1 MPSPARR
8 RASPSRRLLWLI
20 AVAVLVAPL
29 SLFAYLVRAERW
41 SPDLLERTPMELV
54 RYAERR
60 LIGHPRLQSLFG
72 PALDVARQMH
82 EREPPP
88 NLPTLG
94 KGQQSH
100 ALIAAGHDPAGRP
113 RTVAGAQPKTAA
125 PPPTAGLNSVEALAA
140 AMASA
145 TAGQVLELAPGS
157 YTLSRSLATGKA
169 GLPER
174 PITLRAAKPGT
185 VEFVVVSQEAL
196 RVTQPYWVFE
206 NLNWRGACP
215 RHEDCEHAFHIAGRA
230 RGTIVLNNRTQDFNV
245 HFKINGEDGAWPDE
259 GLLQFNSMVN
269 LAPRLTD
276 LPVDVINVN
285 GASGWQIVDN
295 SMQRIVKGA
304 GNRTSYGLC
313 IKGAA
318 RQMRIERNLVVCTPE
333 RISQPGLRVG
343 VSLGCGGS
351 GGEYCRDGRCEVEAA
366 DSAVL
371 NNVVAHCNDFGI
383 DLHRASD
390 VLVAHN
396 TLINTA
402 GIDARRERTRAIA
415 VGNLLEGRLRHR
427 DAAVLEA
434 RDNTLMRS
442 LDLVLTA
449 PDALDLRWN
458 ESSDGARATP
468 ETERDFCGQR
478 RPPLSPPGATV
489 RPRCDARWRGACDQ
503 LSAVRRV

>member
-1 MPSPARR
+1 MVT
-8 RASPSRRLLWLI
+8 I
-20 AVAVLVAPL
+20 AVLLLPLAVIT
-29 SLFAYLVRAERW
+29 YLVRGERW
-41 SPDLLERTPMELV
+41 STDLLERSPMELV

-72 PALDVARQMH
+72 PALDMARQLH

-94 KGQQSH
+94 KGQQAH
-100 ALIAAGHDPAGRP
+100 ALRAAGYDAAGRP
-113 RTVAGAQPKTAA
+113 RQVSSAAPKTVGTPPAVVLSSVESLTAAMLSAA
-125 PPPTAGLNSVEALAA
+125 P
-140 AMASA
+140 
-145 TAGQVLELAPGS
+145 GQVLEVAPGS
-157 YTLSRSLATGKA
+157 YTLSRNLATGNA
-169 GLPER
+169 GSPEQ

-185 VEFVVVSQEAL
+185 VEFVLMAPEGV

-215 RHEDCEHAFHIAGRA
+215 RHDDCEHAFHIAGRA
-230 RGTIVLNNRTQDFNV
+230 RGTTVLNNRSQDFNV
-245 HFKINGEDGAWPDE
+245 HFKINGENGAWPDD

-269 LAPRLTD
+269 LVPRVTD
-276 LPVDVINVN
+276 LPVDVVNVN
-285 GASGWQIVDN
+285 GASGWQIIDN
-295 SMQRIVKGA
+295 HMQRIVKVA

-318 RQMRIERNLVVCTPE
+318 QQTRIERNLVVCTPE

-343 VSLGCGGS
+343 ISLGCGGS

-366 DSAVL
+366 DSAVV

-383 DLHRASD
+383 DLNRARD

-396 TLINTA
+396 TLVNTA
-402 GIDARRERTRAIA
+402 GIDARRDRTRAVA
-415 VGNLLEGRLRHR
+415 VGNLLEGRLRNR
-427 DAAVLEA
+427 DAAVLEQ
-434 RDNTLMRS
+434 RDNTRIGS
-442 LDLVLTA
+442 LDLLLNA

-458 ESSDGARATP
+458 EASDGARATP

-489 RPRCDARWRGACDQ
+489 RPNCEAAAPIGTGAP
-503 LSAVRRV
+503 AAN